1 MEGSSGKA
9 PLVDAAFQ
17 LLLACPAGLSRSQV
31 SVDFKNSYDREP
43 HPDKKLE
50 ESIEHIWNCR
60 LAVSPSLFNG
70 SKFRYGGFHMIDGE
84 GDLEKPQN
92 LCIHLGLTDYK
103 TFVGTNLSH
112 EWEHFLVPV
121 EEDVTR
127 CRHTA
132 SPLGNGAIVE
142 TADSQIL
149 LLQRS
154 VDVGEFPGHVVFPGG
169 HSEPDEVGI
178 KSDASG
184 SLSRMNNELNGKI
197 AAEMFDGIIREVVE
211 ETGVPATYLSEPI
224 FLGISRR
231 VINVRPTAFFYV
243 RCYLSSEAVFDHYNH
258 AEHAFESTKLSA
270 VSRDDLPHEAKKMPG
285 CHQGGAALYT
295 LMFTSAK

>member
-169 HSEPDEVGI
+169 HSEAHSI
-178 KSDASG
+178 SD
-184 SLSRMNNELNGKI
+184 
-197 AAEMFDGIIREVVE
+197 RE
-211 ETGVPATYLSEPI
+211 S
-224 FLGISRR
+224 
-231 VINVRPTAFFYV
+231 
-243 RCYLSSEAVFDHYNH
+243 
-258 AEHAFESTKLSA
+258 
-270 VSRDDLPHEAKKMPG
+270 
-285 CHQGGAALYT
+285 Q
-295 LMFTSAK
+295 